1 MTYQITIKAITG
13 AILTEYVYA
22 DSERKAIN
30 FVLDMVAGKL
40 NLSIKDLELLELTT
54 I

>member
-13 AILTEYVYA
+13 AILTEYTWA
-22 DSERKAIN
+22 NSERKAIN
-30 FVLDMVAGKL
+30 FVLDQVAGRL